1 MVPQPV
7 SVLNPPPRLLL
18 GAGPSNIN
26 PSVLR
31 AMSAPILG
39 HLDPDFIQIMD
50 DVAGMLRQV
59 FGTRDGFTFPLS
71 GTGHAGMEAG
81 VANLL
86 EPGDVVVAASHGFF
100 GERLADVARR
110 YGATVAQV
118 KQEWG
123 RSIDLDAV
131 EAELKR
137 HPRVKVLAVVHAET
151 STGVLQPLEEL
162 ADLAHRYGALFLVD
176 AVTSRGGM
184 EVAVEQANVDFA
196 FSATQK
202 CLGAPPG
209 LSPVFL
215 SADARQAIAGRTTP
229 PATWYLDLSLLRG
242 YWEGT
247 ARSYH
252 HTAPITMV
260 YGLHEALRSLLEEGL
275 EECYARHRRNGL
287 ALRAGLKALGLGLLA
302 PDDVFVPQIT
312 TVIIP
317 KGVDDL
323 ALRLKLLRDHNIEIG
338 GGIGKLGGV
347 IWRIGLMGENSKP
360 GSVLLFLSAL
370 ETLLPQWGYEV
381 AAGAGVA
388 AASKALANSQ

>member
-1 MVPQPV
+1 MVPQLAPE
-7 SVLNPPPRLLL
+7 LNPPPRLLL

-31 AMSAPILG
+31 AMTSPVLG

-50 DVAGMLRQV
+50 DAAGMLRQV
-59 FGTRDGFTFPLS
+59 FGTPDGFTFPLS

-123 RSIDLDAV
+123 RSIDLEAV

-137 HPRVKVLAVVHAET
+137 HPKVKVLAVVHAET

-176 AVTSRGGM
+176 AVTSLGGM
-184 EVAVEQANVDFA
+184 EIGVEQAKVDFA
-196 FSATQK
+196 FGATQK

-209 LSPVFL
+209 LSPVSL
-215 SADARQAIAGRTTP
+215 SDDARKAIAERTTP

-260 YGLHEALRSLLEEGL
+260 YALYEALRCILEEGL
-275 EECYARHRRNGL
+275 DACYARHRRNGL
-287 ALRAGLKALGLGLLA
+287 ALRGWPEGLGLGA
-302 PDDVFVPQIT
+302 
-312 TVIIP
+312 
-317 KGVDDL
+317 
-323 ALRLKLLRDHNIEIG
+323 
-338 GGIGKLGGV
+338 
-347 IWRIGLMGENSKP
+347 S
-360 GSVLLFLSAL
+360 
-370 ETLLPQWGYEV
+370 
-381 AAGAGVA
+381 GA
-388 AASKALANSQ
+388 